1 MKGLFTPA
9 VAAALLLTGP
19 LYAQEPAPPPAQ
31 PVPGGGEPAVEVSDQ
46 DLETFA
52 DIYVAL
58 EQMLSDFE
66 EELASA
72 ESQEEAQEAQ
82 AKLQED
88 AFGKIA
94 EHGWTPD
101 QYNRVVQAVNAD
113 AALREKAI
121 ALIDERS

>member
-9 VAAALLLTGP
+9 VAAAALFLTGP
-19 LYAQEPAPPPAQ
+19 LYAQEPAPQPAQ
-31 PVPGGGEPAVEVSDQ
+31 PSPGLGEPVDVSDE

-58 EQMLSDFE
+58 EQTLSEYE
-66 EELASA
+66 EELANA
-72 ESQEEAQEAQ
+72 ESQEEAQQAQ
-82 AKLQED
+82 ARLQED
-88 AFGKIA
+88 AFARIA

-113 AALREKAI
+113 ATLREKAI
-121 ALIDERS
+121 ALIEER

>member
-1 MKGLFTPA
+1 MKGLFTSA
-9 VAAALLLTGP
+9 AAALFFLTGP

-31 PVPGGGEPAVEVSDQ
+31 PAPGLGEPIEVSDE

-58 EQMLSDFE
+58 EKTLSAYE
-66 EELASA
+66 QELAAA
-72 ESQEEAQEAQ
+72 ETQEDAQKAQ

-88 AFGKIA
+88 AFARIA

-121 ALIDERS
+121 ALIEERS